1 MPSVAMVVIGEEILT
16 GKFADANGPF
26 AIETLRKWGT
36 RLVRLSVIEDDIERI
51 VEEVRLGLSVA
62 DFVITTGGIGPTHD
76 DVTLE
81 AIGVALDR
89 PLESRQELVVLLQ
102 KFGLPDDRANRS
114 MTCVP
119 IGTQFIHDSD
129 TSFPIFKC
137 DRVFVFPGVPS
148 LFQRQLLSLKDVFSG
163 ELFYTTFVESMER
176 ESYVALALL
185 DIVAQHPRVTFGSYP
200 RPKAEGRRTLIT
212 LEARDEDALKAAVT
226 AITSSL
232 AVSGTGP
239 IVTGGSS

>member
-26 AIETLRKWGT
+26 AIKLLRKWGA
-36 RLVRLSVIEDDIERI
+36 RLVRLSVIEDDIDRI
-51 VEEVRLGLSVA
+51 VEEVRLGLRVA

-81 AIGVALDR
+81 AIGVALGR
-89 PLESRQELVVLLQ
+89 PLESRQELVSLLQ

-119 IGTQFIHDSD
+119 IGTELIHDSD

-148 LFQRQLLSLKDVFSG
+148 LFQRQLLGLKEVFAG

-185 DIVAQHPRVTFGSYP
+185 DIVAQHPLVTFGSYP
-200 RPKAEGRRTLIT
+200 RPKSEGRRTLIT
-212 LEARDEDALKAAVT
+212 LEAGGEGALKAAVT

-232 AVSGTGP
+232 ETTGVGP
-239 IVTGGSS
+239 IVTGGNS